1 MTIECKMLTNKCFFH
16 KIYNEYTTAKV
27 PKINLVYSNLLLSNQ
42 LFQFP
47 YNSTYVTLSLQIND
61 RIICPII

>member
-1 MTIECKMLTNKCFFH
+1 MTIKCDMLPNKCLFH

-27 PKINLVYSNLLLSNQ
+27 PKINVVYCKLLLSNQ

-47 YNSTYVTLSLQIND
+47 CNSTYVTLSLQIND